1 MSIAS
6 GKPKRRKANPANDR
20 LFNILTIVFLV
31 LSLCLGGLFVSIFMN
46 PYSALNPFPPNTPF
60 PTPVPATITPIGLPP
75 TWTPQPTA
83 ILTETP
89 TPRPSI
95 TPLPSDTPFPTPTSF
110 FTATATVPASRTP
123 RPTGV
128 PFNNTVTYYESTAF
142 QPGTDCSWFGVA
154 GQVLDAGNNPLQG
167 NILRVGG
174 SVPGKTFFPALT
186 TLSGID
192 TAYGPSGFQ
201 FVLGVPPVDSRNSLY
216 IQLFDQSGSPL
227 SEQVFLQ
234 TYNDCKRNLVF
245 VRFKQR

>member
-1 MSIAS
+1 MNTSS
-6 GKPKRRKANPANDR
+6 KPKARKGGKKNDN
-20 LFNILTIVFLV
+20 LYNILTVVFLV
-31 LSLCLGGLFVSIFMN
+31 MSLCLGGAFVSIFLN
-46 PYSALNPFPPNTPF
+46 PYSALNPFPPNTPI
-60 PTPVPATITPIGLPP
+60 PTLVPPTITPLGLPP
-75 TWTPQPTA
+75 TWTPQPTT

-95 TPLPSDTPFPTPTSF
+95 TPLPSDTPFPTPTSL

-128 PFNNTVTYYESTAF
+128 PYNNTITYYESTAF
-142 QPGTDCSWFGVA
+142 LPASDCSWFGVA
-154 GQVLDAGNNPLQG
+154 GQVLDANNNPVQG
-167 NILRVGG
+167 AILRLGG

-192 TAYGPSGFQ
+192 AAYGPSGFQ
-201 FVLGVPPVDSRNSLY
+201 FELGIPPVDSRNSLY
-216 IQLFDQSGSPL
+216 IQLFNQSDEPL